1 MLIIRAINNAVAIS
15 LPVLASVLAFV
26 VYALSGHSL
35 DPANI
40 FASLTLFTLLRM
52 PLMLLR
58 KPPALAVSI
67 LGHSRNFLALSLSS
81 IADAQNA
88 IKRLYAVFEA
98 ETQTEDNQVDH
109 DLEDA
114 VVIENGEFTWDSPPP
129 QSEKTKKKS
138 SKRVAVVPAAPG
150 AEPQKVFSMKD
161 VNMTIPMGQLTAIV
175 GKSGF
180 SGLEYVVYID
190 YVFTGP
196 VGMGKTSLLEA
207 MIGEMRKL
215 SGTVK

>member
-1 MLIIRAINNAVAIS
+1 M
-15 LPVLASVLAFV
+15 
-26 VYALSGHSL
+26 
-35 DPANI
+35 
-40 FASLTLFTLLRM
+40 
-52 PLMLLR
+52 
-58 KPPALAVSI
+58 
-67 LGHSRNFLALSLSS
+67 SS

-109 DLEDA
+109 NLEDA

-175 GKSGF
+175 GKFGF
-180 SGLEYVVYID
+180 SGLEYVVYIN